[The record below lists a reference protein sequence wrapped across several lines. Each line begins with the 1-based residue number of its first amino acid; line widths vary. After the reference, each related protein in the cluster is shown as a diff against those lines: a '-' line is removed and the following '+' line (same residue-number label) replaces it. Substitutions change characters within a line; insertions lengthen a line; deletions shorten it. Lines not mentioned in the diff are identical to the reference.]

1 MNTFR
6 IPPHKLPND
15 RRACIP
21 LSLPLPDT
29 FACRKK
35 HLCTKTQH
43 LREREEIV
51 EDIDLAI
58 NDRTPRFHIGIKMLL
73 WVPAISVYL
82 PPSTPPLLLLFIYR
96 LIRSRISI
104 LGENSDGGQ
113 EF

>member
-21 LSLPLPDT
+21 LSLPPFPT
-29 FACRKK
+29 PSRAERSTCAQKPSISE
-35 HLCTKTQH
+35 
-43 LREREEIV
+43 REREIV

-58 NDRTPRFHIGIKMLL
+58 NDRTPRFHIGIKNAF
-73 WVPAISVYL
+73 VGSRHFRTF
-82 PPSTPPLLLLFIYR
+82 PPPHPSSLLFIYR

-104 LGENSDGGQ
+104 LGEK
-113 EF
+113 F